1 MRGKKL
7 FVGNIPYLAKEPDL
21 EKVFSK
27 TGEVIE
33 LKIMK
38 NKKNGKSL
46 GVGYVVY
53 KNKGQAEA
61 ALEKINGLPL
71 NVEGAVRNLYVAE
84 YKVGKDK

>member
-1 MRGKKL
+1 MSSKKL

-27 TGEVIE
+27 VGEVIE
-33 LKIMK
+33 LKIVK
-38 NKKNGKSL
+38 NKKNGKSQ

-53 KNKGQAEA
+53 KNKEQAQA

-84 YKVGKDK
+84 YKSK